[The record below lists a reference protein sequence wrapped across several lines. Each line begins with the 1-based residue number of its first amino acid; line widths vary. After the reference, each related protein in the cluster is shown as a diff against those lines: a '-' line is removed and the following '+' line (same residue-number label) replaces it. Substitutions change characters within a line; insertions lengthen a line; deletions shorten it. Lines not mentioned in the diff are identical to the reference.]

1 MSAEREGG
9 GGAGERAPLGQRLY
23 DNPWVL
29 LVAGIVVMVLFYT
42 AWGLWEVARLS
53 QAPLP

>member
-1 MSAEREGG
+1 MAAEQEGRGGREQV
-9 GGAGERAPLGQRLY
+9 PLGQRVY

-29 LVAGIVVMVLFYT
+29 LVAGILVMVVFYT
-42 AWGLWEVARLS
+42 VWGLWEVARLP